1 MAKKDL
7 RLNPPT
13 KKSELT
19 KDNMLFFV
27 KTYGTADEKKWFY
40 ELLKNNRL
48 KKKNNL
54 TGEITEGYD
63 IQAIRKAFIAKFPEF
78 GGLEKKKKQKQQKQ
92 GRKKACFH
100 GGVVENEQYH

>member
-13 KKSELT
+13 KKSDLT

-40 ELLKNNRL
+40 ELMKKNRL

-54 TGEITEGYD
+54 TGEIIEGYD
-63 IQAIRKAFIAKFPEF
+63 IQAIRKEFIAKFNEF
-78 GGLEKKKKQKQQKQ
+78 SGLKDKKKETK
-92 GRKKACFH
+92 KKATY
-100 GGVVENEQYH
+100 EDELESLLK